1 MKLSPKYFESVLV
14 KGWLHEPSGEPRA
27 AMALFHG
34 AGSNCESVL
43 MVAVAEAF
51 CAAGYLVLRGDLPF
65 RQQGSPPRGKSPLD
79 RDGIRRAAEEL
90 RRLAPGVRLCLAGHS
105 YGGRQCSM
113 LAAED
118 ALVADALLLQSY
130 PLHPPRKREDLRTA
144 HFSELR
150 TPALF
155 VHGTRDPFGSI
166 AEMEAA
172 LPAIPGFHALIAVEG
187 EGHGLKPSIAASL
200 PPALSAMMKLI

>member
-1 MKLSPKYFESVLV
+1 MLPKYFESVLV
-14 KGWLHEPSGEPRA
+14 KGWLHQPAGAPKA

-34 AGSNCESVL
+34 AGTGCESPL

-51 CAAGYLVLRGDLPF
+51 CAAGYFVLRGDLPF
-65 RQQGSPPRGKSPLD
+65 RQQGTPPRGKSPLD
-79 RDGIRRAAEEL
+79 RNGIRRAAEEL

-118 ALVADALLLQSY
+118 PLVAHALLLLSY
-130 PLHPPRKREDLRTA
+130 PLHPPRKPEDLRTE
-144 HFSELR
+144 HFPNLR
-150 TPALF
+150 TPVLF
-155 VHGTRDPFGSI
+155 VHGMRDPLGSI
-166 AEMEAA
+166 AEMNAA
-172 LPAIPGFHALIAVEG
+172 LERIPGFHAMIGVDRA
-187 EGHGLKPSIAASL
+187 GHGLNPSIAPSL

>member
-1 MKLSPKYFESVLV
+1 M
-14 KGWLHEPSGEPRA
+14 KGWLHEPAGEPKA

-34 AGSNCESVL
+34 AGSNCEAPL

-79 RDGIRRAAEEL
+79 RNGIRRAAEEL

-118 ALVADALLLQSY
+118 ALVADALLLLSY
-130 PLHPPRKREDLRTA
+130 PLHPPRKREDLRTE
-144 HFSELR
+144 HFPNLR
-150 TPALF
+150 TPVLF

-166 AEMEAA
+166 AEMETA
-172 LPAIPGFHALIAVEG
+172 LMLIPGVHAMVGVDGQA
-187 EGHGLKPSIAASL
+187 HGLKPSISPSL
-200 PPALSAMMKLI
+200 PPAVSAMMK